1 MLKVPRSTL
10 FLLSALLF
18 SACGEQSRTPQP
30 MACADLASL
39 KLADATITLAEPVA
53 AGDFEAPPNPMAS
66 TPPDLSGLPA
76 FCRVVTVVE
85 PVEDSEIEFELWLP
99 ESDWNGGFVG
109 VGDGGFVGAIL
120 HGWMAGPLMGG
131 YAVAN
136 TDGGHKGNAADA
148 TFAVGHP
155 EKMIDHAWR
164 AVHLMTVLSK
174 EIVAARYATPPERS
188 LFAGCSTGGRQG
200 LKAAQRFPED
210 YDAIA
215 SMAPANQWIPQMAFA
230 LLVQQQFDN
239 PDAALDPAKLPLI
252 KEAAIAACD
261 TNDGV
266 ADRVVD
272 DPQACD
278 FDPGALA
285 CEAPETANCLLPHE
299 VESARTIYGGVIHPE
314 TGEVLYPGAEPG
326 SELEWGA
333 FRRGVFPI
341 GENYMRDIVFPDREW
356 DLMAFDFGADV
367 EEAIEREYADL
378 AAVDPD
384 LSPFFANG
392 GKLLF
397 SHGWIDGLITPQI
410 SIDYYESV
418 VATVGEEVVADSM
431 RFYLLP
437 GVAHCQPMEGT
448 GNFDRLDVLDAWLA
462 TGTPPERIVASKE
475 LEDGSQRTRPL
486 CPYPQ
491 VARYS
496 GSGSTD
502 DADNFEC
509 VAP

>member
-1 MLKVPRSTL
+1 MHSIQRTTF
-10 FLLSALLF
+10 FLLAALAV
-18 SACGEQSRTPQP
+18 SACGERSSDPQP

-39 KLADATITLAEPVA
+39 GLADATITLAEPVA
-53 AGDFEAPPNPMAS
+53 AGGFEAPPDPMSGAS
-66 TPPDLSGLPA
+66 PDLSGLPA
-76 FCRVVTVVE
+76 FCRVAAIVT
-85 PVEDSEIEFELWLP
+85 PTEDSEIEFELWLP
-99 ESDWNGGFVG
+99 EADWNGGFVG
-109 VGDGGFVGAIL
+109 IGDGGFIGAIL
-120 HGWMAGPLMGG
+120 HGWMAGPLMDG

-136 TDGGHKGNAADA
+136 TDGGHKGSAADA

-164 AVHLMTVLSK
+164 GVHLMTVLSK
-174 EIVAARYATPPERS
+174 EIVAARYGRPPERS
-188 LFAGCSTGGRQG
+188 LFTGCSTGGRQG
-200 LKAAQRFPED
+200 LKAAQRFPDD

-215 SMAPANQWIPQMAFA
+215 SMAPANNWVPLMSFA
-230 LLVQQQFDN
+230 LLIQQQFDN

-261 TNDGV
+261 MNDSV
-266 ADRVVD
+266 ADRVID

-278 FDPGALA
+278 FDPGVLA
-285 CEAPETANCLLPHE
+285 CEDGESANCLLPHE
-299 VESARTIYGGVIHPE
+299 VESARTIYAGVIHPQ
-314 TGEVLYPGAEPG
+314 TGEVLFPGAEPS

-341 GENYMRDIVFPDREW
+341 GENYMRDIVFPEREW
-356 DLMAFDFGADV
+356 DLMAFDFGADID
-367 EEAIEREYADL
+367 EAIKREYADL

-384 LSPFFANG
+384 LSPFFASG

-397 SHGWIDGLITPQI
+397 YHGWIDGLITPQN

-418 VATVGEEVVADSM
+418 VTTLGEDAVAESM

-437 GVAHCQPMEGT
+437 GVAHCSAMEGT
-448 GNFDRLDVLDAWLA
+448 GDFAVRGTLEEWLA
-462 TGTPPERIVASKE
+462 TGTPPERIVARKT
-475 LEDGSQRTRPL
+475 LEDGSERTRPL

-496 GSGSTD
+496 GSGSTNE
-502 DADNFEC
+502 ADSFEC